1 MQTTLAALA
10 VITVG
15 YIFAHLIFDRLRDR
29 YGYVGGAEYV
39 VIGFLLGPR
48 VTGLLDA
55 GQVQDLTPIVSLAL
69 GWLGMLLGTYFR
81 FPTMALVDGAYLRIA
96 FAEAVA
102 TFGISLA
109 ALLAVFRYVV
119 EASWPDAAVLSGTLA
134 AVATLSSP
142 VAVDAVVDRLRVRSR
157 VPPVLQLAGRMDALV
172 AVVAYGLV
180 LAIFHQGD
188 VAPGVRPPTATE
200 WAVINVAVG
209 VASGV
214 LFHLFLGPR
223 GHLDEGRLFVALA
236 GAIVVASGASYY
248 LNLSPIFTNLVLG
261 VILVNSGGAHR
272 DVARLLLSTERPV
285 YLALLLFAG
294 AAWSPGSVDL
304 LFIAPLFVLI
314 RVGARFLGGAI
325 AGGHVAPPE
334 LRAAG
339 LGRGLLALG
348 GLGVAL
354 AVNYG
359 QVYPDLHPRLVLTA
373 TLLAVLLFEIVASRE
388 ASAFILSLEGRGED
402 AEAGEDAADALEP
415 MPGPG

>member
-1 MQTTLAALA
+1 
-10 VITVG
+10 
-15 YIFAHLIFDRLRDR
+15 
-29 YGYVGGAEYV
+29 
-39 VIGFLLGPR
+39 
-48 VTGLLDA
+48 
-55 GQVQDLTPIVSLAL
+55 
-69 GWLGMLLGTYFR
+69 
-81 FPTMALVDGAYLRIA
+81 
-96 FAEAVA
+96 
-102 TFGISLA
+102 
-109 ALLAVFRYVV
+109 
-119 EASWPDAAVLSGTLA
+119 
-134 AVATLSSP
+134 
-142 VAVDAVVDRLRVRSR
+142 
-157 VPPVLQLAGRMDALV
+157 
-172 AVVAYGLV
+172 
-180 LAIFHQGD
+180 
-188 VAPGVRPPTATE
+188 
-200 WAVINVAVG
+200 
-209 VASGV
+209 
-214 LFHLFLGPR
+214 
-223 GHLDEGRLFVALA
+223 
-236 GAIVVASGASYY
+236 
-248 LNLSPIFTNLVLG
+248 VLG

-325 AGGHVAPPE
+325 AGNQVAPPE

-354 AVNYG
+354 ALNYG

-388 ASAFILSLEGRGED
+388 ASAFILSLEGMGED

>member
-1 MQTTLAALA
+1 
-10 VITVG
+10 
-15 YIFAHLIFDRLRDR
+15 
-29 YGYVGGAEYV
+29 
-39 VIGFLLGPR
+39 
-48 VTGLLDA
+48 
-55 GQVQDLTPIVSLAL
+55 
-69 GWLGMLLGTYFR
+69 
-81 FPTMALVDGAYLRIA
+81 
-96 FAEAVA
+96 
-102 TFGISLA
+102 
-109 ALLAVFRYVV
+109 
-119 EASWPDAAVLSGTLA
+119 
-134 AVATLSSP
+134 
-142 VAVDAVVDRLRVRSR
+142 
-157 VPPVLQLAGRMDALV
+157 
-172 AVVAYGLV
+172 
-180 LAIFHQGD
+180 
-188 VAPGVRPPTATE
+188 
-200 WAVINVAVG
+200 VINVAVG

-294 AAWSPGSVDL
+294 AAWSSGPVDL

-325 AGGHVAPPE
+325 AGARVAPAV
-334 LRAAG
+334 LRAPG
-339 LGRGLLALG
+339 FGRGLLALG

-373 TLLAVLLFEIVASRE
+373 TLLAVLLFEIVASKE
-388 ASAFILSLEGRGED
+388 ASAFILGLESRVREMEVGED
-402 AEAGEDAADALEP
+402 SDSEALEP
-415 MPGPG
+415 VPGPG